1 MPRGTEEQTQ
11 QPGRLARAGRWFTR
25 SFAYAGYERHTLLL
39 TLKSA
44 LAATIAWYISYD
56 LMNARSPAFAP
67 FSAVLIM
74 QVTVY
79 RSVVWSLRYVAAVT
93 AGVAVQAALGY
104 LAGPDL
110 ATFVLVA
117 LIALSIGRWAV
128 LGTQGP
134 HVATA
139 AFFAFSTYVGA
150 SDNSTR
156 ATQLA
161 QIVVLVL
168 IGCAVG
174 TAVNIALVPPMRY
187 RSAEYGV
194 RALAR
199 TLHGL
204 ASDIHPV
211 LSDGAPDAQTTG
223 QWRKRAA
230 RAGGMITQARSG
242 LETAEESVYYN
253 PRRLL
258 RRHRGHTAFEGYR
271 TVLEALVRTLY
282 QMASLIRSLDQWQ
295 EEEKRYDY
303 RRFLDVYAQFL
314 ASVAGIAEVLS
325 TLDESSLT
333 QQADRTGDLTEQCE
347 ERLRKIVEEAE
358 RQALPFTGPGRPYGV
373 LVVEATRLAEECRHT
388 CDTLRRLAG
397 K

>member
-1 MPRGTEEQTQ
+1 MSGVTEAQTQ
-11 QPGRLARAGRWFTR
+11 PGLPARAVRWFTR

-39 TLKSA
+39 ILKSA
-44 LAATIAWYISYD
+44 LAATIAWYVSYD
-56 LMNARSPAFAP
+56 LMHARSPAFAP

-79 RSVVWSLRYVAAVT
+79 RSVVWSLRYAAAVT

-110 ATFVLVA
+110 VTFVLVA

-128 LGTQGP
+128 LGAQGP

-150 SDNSTR
+150 SENSTR
-156 ATQLA
+156 ALQLA

-174 TAVNIALVPPMRY
+174 TAVNITVAPPMRY

-199 TLHGL
+199 TLHDL

-211 LSDGAPDAQTTG
+211 LGDGAPDADTTG
-223 QWRKRAA
+223 QWRERAA
-230 RAGGMITQARSG
+230 RTGRMITRARTG

-258 RRHRGHTAFEGYR
+258 RRHRGHTTFEGYR
-271 TVLEALVRTLY
+271 AILEALVRTLY
-282 QMASLIRSLDQWQ
+282 QITSLIRSLDQ
-295 EEEKRYDY
+295 
-303 RRFLDVYAQFL
+303 
-314 ASVAGIAEVLS
+314 
-325 TLDESSLT
+325 
-333 QQADRTGDLTEQCE
+333 
-347 ERLRKIVEEAE
+347 
-358 RQALPFTGPGRPYGV
+358 
-373 LVVEATRLAEECRHT
+373 
-388 CDTLRRLAG
+388 
-397 K
+397 